1 MKIIKKKLGFTQAL
15 TSFAAAEYALAAS
28 AAAAVAGRSL
38 RSTCPSICNPH
49 TRHPLPVSDPP
60 NHRSKPNRTKP
71 REIRGMAG
79 GRASEEKKNRGGR
92 RHSRGRI
99 RAASSRR
106 PASSLLVA
114 IGGGRRRGA
123 GPWIRRRIWG
133 GSERDG
139 EEEETPPRE
148 WERERERERERR
160 SISWWEGRRKAWI
173 RLCARFLFSA
183 LFCRK
188 APQLNAHLLL
198 V

>member
-1 MKIIKKKLGFTQAL
+1 MKIIKKKTRVHPGPHL
-15 TSFAAAEYALAAS
+15 
-28 AAAAVAGRSL
+28 L
-38 RSTCPSICNPH
+38 RRRGVRPRRIRCSRRRRPEPPQHLPQHLQPPHTPSITRQRPPKSQIETQPHQTPGNP
-49 TRHPLPVSDPP
+49 RD
-60 NHRSKPNRTKP
+60 
-71 REIRGMAG
+71 G
-79 GRASEEKKNRGGR
+79 GRASERGKKNRGGR

-148 WERERERERERR
+148 WERERGDRLVGGRGEGKRGYASVRDFYFPR
-160 SISWWEGRRKAWI
+160 SFAGKPPSLMRIYY
-173 RLCARFLFSA
+173 
-183 LFCRK
+183 
-188 APQLNAHLLL
+188 
-198 V
+198 